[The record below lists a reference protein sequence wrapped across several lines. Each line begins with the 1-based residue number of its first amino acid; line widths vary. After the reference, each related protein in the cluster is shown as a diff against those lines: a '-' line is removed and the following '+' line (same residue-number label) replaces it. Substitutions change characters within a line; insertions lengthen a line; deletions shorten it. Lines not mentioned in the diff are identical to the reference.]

1 MTRPDRGQLKLTSE
15 TYEAMRPY
23 MHTMKRKNDKTL
35 YYAAIPV
42 MGRNAKEDVWEQPDG
57 KRIALC
63 F

>member
-1 MTRPDRGQLKLTSE
+1 
-15 TYEAMRPY
+15 MRPY